1 MPDKAAF
8 SAIVVFF
15 SRRPTQYGVIRPVQ
29 AAAASYSK
37 LREELLLCLGSVH
50 ISSHGN
56 LLAQKRACRVEK
68 PRKVSKLAA
77 LFNAADA
84 FSGAKYTYKSKC
96 QDTPGRLMPI
106 QKITL
111 LCCFTLLRHLYC
123 CRPAAL

>member
-56 LLAQKRACRVEK
+56 LLAQ
-68 PRKVSKLAA
+68 
-77 LFNAADA
+77 NA
-84 FSGAKYTYKSKC
+84 
-96 QDTPGRLMPI
+96 
-106 QKITL
+106 
-111 LCCFTLLRHLYC
+111 
-123 CRPAAL
+123 PAALKMRVYAQNLTHGQHVNRA

>member
-1 MPDKAAF
+1 MLKSGGRWIYRHFMPDKAAF

-56 LLAQKRACRVEK
+56 LLAQKRACRVENA
-68 PRKVSKLAA
+68 RKVSNLAA
-77 LFNAADA
+77 LF
-84 FSGAKYTYKSKC
+84 
-96 QDTPGRLMPI
+96 
-106 QKITL
+106 
-111 LCCFTLLRHLYC
+111 
-123 CRPAAL
+123 ALQTRFCAQNLTHG